1 MEEEEEEECHSWSAT
16 PGVEEEVEEGRI
28 GALSL
33 DRLVLLVPMVQ
44 QARPTCSLCLMAM
57 FSSQVSRR
65 SGEVWYPL
73 AILEEVQVGV
83 EVEVEE
89 QGQVQHLYM
98 RSMCISGSSLYS
110 FIFTVSDRIMC
121 RLNTR
126 SCTCQDL

>member
-33 DRLVLLVPMVQ
+33 VSLVLLVPMVQ

-73 AILEEVQVGV
+73 AILEEVEVKEQV
-83 EVEVEE
+83 
-89 QGQVQHLYM
+89 QVQHLYM